1 MQRFN
6 IKRGKSYEKDGKT
19 IFPVIASNDGID
31 RDNESILTSAWDTK
45 TYEQH
50 PIILADHCYWTD
62 NQIGEAKTITKGDDG
77 LNIELEYYNGKGNQ
91 VADWCYFL
99 AKQGMAAYSVGFMP
113 KQWTQDKNDLV
124 YTNWIESHGAGKTP
138 GRIYTNVELLE
149 LSHVAVP
156 SLREALQQ
164 NSALKYD
171 TALEMGK
178 GLYPEEAEFLQ
189 WKKKGSKSFNIPLIE
204 RMNRLEKKYDD
215 LEPQKAD
222 DPKTEKT
229 LSDVDIICELF
240 NL

>member
-6 IKRGKSYEKDGKT
+6 IQKGKSYEKDGKT

-45 TYEQH
+45 TYSEH

-62 NQIGEAKTITKGDDG
+62 NQIGEAKKITKADDG
-77 LNIELEYYNGKGNQ
+77 LIIELEYYEGKGNQ

-113 KQWTQDKNDLV
+113 KKWTMDKDDSV
-124 YTNWIESHGAGKTP
+124 YQNWIASHKGKETP
-138 GRIYTNVELLE
+138 RRIYTNVELLE

-171 TALEMGK
+171 TAMEVGK

-189 WKKKGSKSFNIPLIE
+189 WKKKGKKSFDIPLIE
-204 RMNRLEKKYDD
+204 RMNRLEKKQNDR
-215 LEPQKAD
+215 EPQKED
-222 DPKTEKT
+222 DQKT
-229 LSDVDIICELF
+229 DDDIICELF
-240 NL
+240 KL

>member
-6 IKRGKSYEKDGKT
+6 IQKGKSYEKDGKT

-45 TYEQH
+45 TYSEH

-62 NQIGEAKTITKGDDG
+62 NQIGEAKKITKADDG
-77 LNIELEYYNGKGNQ
+77 LIIELEYYEGKGNQ

-113 KQWTQDKNDLV
+113 KKWTMDKDDSV
-124 YTNWIESHGAGKTP
+124 YQNWIASHKGKETP
-138 GRIYTNVELLE
+138 RRIYTNVELLE

-171 TALEMGK
+171 TAMEVGK

-189 WKKKGSKSFNIPLIE
+189 WKKKGKKSFDIPLIE
-204 RMNRLEKKYDD
+204 RMNRLEKKQND
-215 LEPQKAD
+215 LELQKED
-222 DPKTEKT
+222 DQKT
-229 LSDVDIICELF
+229 DDDIICELF
-240 NL
+240 KL

>member
-6 IKRGKSYEKDGKT
+6 IQKGKSYEKDGKT

-45 TYEQH
+45 SYSEH

-62 NQIGEAKTITKGDDG
+62 NQIGEAKKITKADDG
-77 LNIELEYYNGKGNQ
+77 LIIELEYYEGKGNQ

-113 KQWTQDKNDLV
+113 KKWTMDKDDSV
-124 YTNWIESHGAGKTP
+124 YQNWIASHKGKETP
-138 GRIYTNVELLE
+138 RRIYTNVELLE

-171 TALEMGK
+171 TAMEVGK

-189 WKKKGSKSFNIPLIE
+189 WKKKGKKSFDIPLIE
-204 RMNRLEKKYDD
+204 RMNRLEKKQND
-215 LEPQKAD
+215 LEPQKED
-222 DPKTEKT
+222 DQKT
-229 LSDVDIICELF
+229 DDDIICELF
-240 NL
+240 KL

>member
-1 MQRFN
+1 MQRIN
-6 IKRGKSYEKDGKT
+6 IKKGKSYEKDGKT

-31 RDNESILTSAWDTK
+31 RDNESILTTAWDTK
-45 TYEQH
+45 TYSEH

-62 NQIGEAKTITKGDDG
+62 NQIGEAKTITKSDG
-77 LNIELEYYNGKGNQ
+77 GLEIELEYYNGKGNQ

-113 KQWTQDKNDLV
+113 KQWTSDKNDLV
-124 YTNWIESHGAGKTP
+124 YQNWIEAHGEEKTP

-171 TALEMGK
+171 TALEVGK

-204 RMNRLEKKYDD
+204 RMEIIEAKQSALELQKVDAHKSVKILTDD
-215 LEPQKAD
+215 E
-222 DPKTEKT
+222 
-229 LSDVDIICELF
+229 IICNIF